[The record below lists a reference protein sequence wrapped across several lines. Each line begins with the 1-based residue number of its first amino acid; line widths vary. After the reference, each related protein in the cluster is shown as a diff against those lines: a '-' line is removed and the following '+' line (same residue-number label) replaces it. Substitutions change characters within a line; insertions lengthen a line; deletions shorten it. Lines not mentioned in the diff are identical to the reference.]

1 MLQVLSNKCLDL
13 NSRPLDYKFS
23 TLTDIEVTLQLVV
36 CLFVCLF
43 VFGDFVRFICRVV
56 YVAVVVHVVVET
68 FKIVVVFFNFC

>member
-1 MLQVLSNKCLDL
+1 MRMQICVKKSLFVSLSAEVSLPHFAL
-13 NSRPLDYKFS
+13 FPLPGS
-23 TLTDIEVTLQLVV
+23 P
-36 CLFVCLF
+36 VCLF